1 MLLSDFSDPQKIFF
15 LPNDRLSA
23 FADNSSVSAMRTIR
37 AKVNTAILS
46 KKDLTKL
53 LNIRKAYG
61 RQLDRFYRLF
71 DMKAFRRYVIGDGY
85 RALRDKIVL
94 NREQVEAELCRLALA
109 AMPKER
115 RYSLIRQVVF
125 NDDLSLLEQR
135 IEPLLVD
142 GLQGRHWKV
151 ALQQAAGTALR
162 WWRLVQTEAAQEIRS
177 KACYARFNQDE
188 MRYVNGMLCD
198 VTHRFFDMMDGAVPA
213 PLTPSP
219 SMHARSLCAMTV
231 ATVHACRGRPPHHGE
246 DRSVW
251 FDESCYSVTYLE
263 EEDRTR
269 LDLMS
274 DEPGSRV
281 SVTVNGRLPCRE
293 FVHRTGEKK
302 RVPVDNPNKPTIQLV
317 WGESGLFVH
326 ISIPLKNRLPV
337 LDHSLR
343 SLMDYAVSSFSPKL
357 PPKTAFLSEWFD
369 GPSYEAVYDVAK
381 DETVISLLGA
391 SGGKTYS
398 MTLKGVLPIVDRK
411 MQKNGTVRD
420 IKVKSKPILH
430 FVRGRGRKAG
440 LEIVG
445 NPVAPQWVKPPASS
459 NFVRIWTCSVRS
471 MSGTCAPLAKSFA
484 GCWFD
489 GDSYEAVYDKAKNET
504 TITVRKPRR
513 GFKFSVVITGEAPV
527 RDLVKNADGSA
538 SPCRNVRKPTFR
550 LTYPKR
556 GPAIME
562 ILLPVAKA
570 SANAPAPEQDP
581 VVPIISLDS
590 DSMMRRKSRSMWF
603 EAKDYKASFDARKN
617 LTTIVV
623 NVPTSKLN
631 RTLTL
636 TVKGCEHL
644 AEERV
649 NPDGT
654 AMCVE
659 INHKPAVR
667 IERVGRDPETGAPLT
682 ELRMQRSERMTK
694 DEQSSTSLADPDC
707 TRVIAFDFGYTEV
720 AYDALGNRFGEEFGA
735 VISRMTSWLLDANQK
750 RSKLYAKTR
759 PLPPLPDGTVR
770 EFDAAKAR
778 RIRENNLGRKK
789 FDARMNAFKEELKK
803 VINRALNQ
811 MFAMHAGSVFI
822 IEAFGRM
829 FSFAGLSKAWRRRLS
844 NWTRGVLLER
854 LEFKAAERCVRVLR
868 VPAAYSSQTCIE
880 CGYTVRANRHGDAF
894 KCKACATEAHADAKA
909 AMALLLRAHDTRF
922 NRYSTMADIWQHHRD
937 DYENYCKAH
946 NITPL
951 PK

>member
-1 MLLSDFSDPQKIFF
+1 MLLSDFSDPHKILF

-23 FADNSSVSAMRTIR
+23 FTDNSSVSAMRTIR

-151 ALQQAAGTALR
+151 ALQQAAGTTLR

-177 KACYARFNQDE
+177 KACYAHFNQDE

-231 ATVHACRGRPPHHGE
+231 ATVHACRGRPPHNGE

-357 PPKTAFLSEWFD
+357 PPKTAYLSEWFD
-369 GPSYEAVYDVAK
+369 GPSY
-381 DETVISLLGA
+381 
-391 SGGKTYS
+391 
-398 MTLKGVLPIVDRK
+398 P
-411 MQKNGTVRD
+411 
-420 IKVKSKPILH
+420 
-430 FVRGRGRKAG
+430 
-440 LEIVG
+440 
-445 NPVAPQWVKPPASS
+445 
-459 NFVRIWTCSVRS
+459 
-471 MSGTCAPLAKSFA
+471 
-484 GCWFD
+484 
-489 GDSYEAVYDKAKNET
+489 
-504 TITVRKPRR
+504 
-513 GFKFSVVITGEAPV
+513 
-527 RDLVKNADGSA
+527 
-538 SPCRNVRKPTFR
+538 
-550 LTYPKR
+550 
-556 GPAIME
+556 
-562 ILLPVAKA
+562 
-570 SANAPAPEQDP
+570 
-581 VVPIISLDS
+581 
-590 DSMMRRKSRSMWF
+590 
-603 EAKDYKASFDARKN
+603 
-617 LTTIVV
+617 
-623 NVPTSKLN
+623 
-631 RTLTL
+631 
-636 TVKGCEHL
+636 
-644 AEERV
+644 
-649 NPDGT
+649 
-654 AMCVE
+654 
-659 INHKPAVR
+659 
-667 IERVGRDPETGAPLT
+667 
-682 ELRMQRSERMTK
+682 
-694 DEQSSTSLADPDC
+694 
-707 TRVIAFDFGYTEV
+707 
-720 AYDALGNRFGEEFGA
+720 
-735 VISRMTSWLLDANQK
+735 
-750 RSKLYAKTR
+750 
-759 PLPPLPDGTVR
+759 
-770 EFDAAKAR
+770 
-778 RIRENNLGRKK
+778 
-789 FDARMNAFKEELKK
+789 
-803 VINRALNQ
+803 
-811 MFAMHAGSVFI
+811 
-822 IEAFGRM
+822 
-829 FSFAGLSKAWRRRLS
+829 
-844 NWTRGVLLER
+844 
-854 LEFKAAERCVRVLR
+854 
-868 VPAAYSSQTCIE
+868 
-880 CGYTVRANRHGDAF
+880 
-894 KCKACATEAHADAKA
+894 
-909 AMALLLRAHDTRF
+909 
-922 NRYSTMADIWQHHRD
+922 
-937 DYENYCKAH
+937 
-946 NITPL
+946 
-951 PK
+951 